1 MAAVTNRYYTY
12 ANLLSYSSLM
22 DSNDLSL
29 QEILDT
35 FVDNLL
41 VSLPLNDVSSEQ
53 RELVRELIINRVDK
67 RLIALIIQELPE
79 EQFQNIL
86 KDVNGKDFSDE
97 EEMTIIAGA
106 IDKIPNFPDKLA
118 GALEELRTELSEDIV
133 DLKNSSSDV
142 DNA

>member
-1 MAAVTNRYYTY
+1 
-12 ANLLSYSSLM
+12 M

>member
-1 MAAVTNRYYTY
+1 
-12 ANLLSYSSLM
+12 M

-41 VSLPLNDVSSEQ
+41 ASLPLNDVSSEQ

-106 IDKIPNFPDKLA
+106 IDKIPDFADKLA

-133 DLKNSSSDV
+133 DLKNSSSDIN
-142 DNA
+142 NA

>member
-1 MAAVTNRYYTY
+1 
-12 ANLLSYSSLM
+12 M

-41 VSLPLNDVSSEQ
+41 TSLPLNDVSSEQ

-133 DLKNSSSDV
+133 DLKNSPS